1 MAIGQKASTVAR
13 PWPPSSRIMPW
24 TTRSW
29 SCRRPRS
36 GAVQVPRPY
45 TGCAFGQ
52 HWMENGEH
60 ALAVYDDLSKQ
71 AEAYRSV
78 SLLLRRPPGREA
90 YPGDVFYLHSRLLE
104 RAAKLS
110 DENGAG
116 SMTAL
121 PIIETK
127 AGDISAYIPTNVIS
141 ITDGQ
146 VFLEEDLFKSGIRPA
161 VNVGQSVS
169 RVGGAAQIKAMKTA
183 VGTLKGDLAQFR
195 ELEAFASLGSELD
208 AVSQATL
215 DRGRRL
221 VELLKQGLNSPMSVE
236 EQVVVLYA
244 GTRGYLDKVPVS
256 EVQRYEQD
264 LLDFL
269 RARYSGILSQ
279 VKEQGTLDEDGLKVA
294 LEDFANEFGTA
305 DTAEA

>member
-1 MAIGQKASTVAR
+1 MKA
-13 PWPPSSRIMPW
+13 
-24 TTRSW
+24 
-29 SCRRPRS
+29 
-36 GAVQVPRPY
+36 
-45 TGCAFGQ
+45 
-52 HWMENGEH
+52 
-60 ALAVYDDLSKQ
+60 
-71 AEAYRSV
+71 
-78 SLLLRRPPGREA
+78 
-90 YPGDVFYLHSRLLE
+90 
-104 RAAKLS
+104 
-110 DENGAG
+110 
-116 SMTAL
+116 
-121 PIIETK
+121 
-127 AGDISAYIPTNVIS
+127 
-141 ITDGQ
+141 
-146 VFLEEDLFKSGIRPA
+146 
-161 VNVGQSVS
+161 
-169 RVGGAAQIKAMKTA
+169 A